1 MNKTSPII
9 KKSLMILTWLIWKVR
24 QAFTRFG
31 TREPKRVCVLYICGM
46 GDILCDTFFFEELRQ
61 KWPQA
66 ELSACF
72 PAAFCELQEN
82 YFAFDTYIPHRG
94 YWQTLIQ
101 LWKLRADL
109 IIIPGWLLKNS
120 ILAIFSNAKAILGYI
135 NDLSFSNRL
144 LNSFTLEAA
153 GIAVHRYQQDM
164 RQCHLSQRPAAIAA
178 ALDMP
183 QFDPQALEP
192 KRHQPAQDYAVFH
205 AGARF
210 EGRRWPE
217 DRFAAVADWLLES
230 GRVKKVYL
238 IGDKDD
244 IRINR
249 RIRSFAK
256 SKEIVDKAG
265 KLSLQESYLLIA
277 KARLF
282 VGNDSGP
289 MHIAALAGVPTLGL
303 MGPSYPQISGPLGK
317 QSRAAFHEF
326 ECSGCD
332 QRGCNYKYRC
342 IKAITIPEVQDII
355 NEMWKEQ

>member
-1 MNKTSPII
+1 MI
-9 KKSLMILTWLIWKVR
+9 SLAT
-24 QAFTRFG
+24 
-31 TREPKRVCVLYICGM
+31 P
-46 GDILCDTFFFEELRQ
+46 
-61 KWPQA
+61 
-66 ELSACF
+66 
-72 PAAFCELQEN
+72 
-82 YFAFDTYIPHRG
+82 
-94 YWQTLIQ
+94 
-101 LWKLRADL
+101 
-109 IIIPGWLLKNS
+109 
-120 ILAIFSNAKAILGYI
+120 
-135 NDLSFSNRL
+135 
-144 LNSFTLEAA
+144 LNSFPGSRRHRRATLS
-153 GIAVHRYQQDM
+153 GQDM
-164 RQCHLSQRPAAIAA
+164 RQCHHPSVPPPRRRF
-178 ALDMP
+178 DMP
-183 QFDPQALEP
+183 QFDSALEP
-192 KRHQPAQDYAVFH
+192 KGINRHRIMPCFC
-205 AGARF
+205 GSLF
-210 EGRRWPE
+210 EGRRWLE
-217 DRFAAVADWLLES
+217 RFAAVADWLLES